1 MLCKFKRAS
10 WTCGIAVVSNFVPM
24 EFKRGERV
32 KFLNDAGEGTVVA
45 FPSKGWVLVEDSE
58 GFTYEHREEDLV
70 PVGNR
75 LKEEEKYDTTQPDIV
90 DVVERN
96 IDKNF
101 ARKAEQQFKLLYRN
115 KDATHVKRRDE
126 VMEVDLH
133 IHELIDGH
141 GRMSNS
147 EIIAIQLEHFER
159 TLRIAENKKI
169 PRVVYIHGVGQ
180 GVLRA
185 EIRKML
191 HQYYPHCEFMD
202 ASYAVYGYGATEVR
216 IR

>member
-1 MLCKFKRAS
+1 MD
-10 WTCGIAVVSNFVPM
+10 
-24 EFKRGERV
+24 FKRGERV
-32 KFLNDAGEGTVVA
+32 KFLNDAGEGIVVA
-45 FPSKGWVLVEDSE
+45 FPSKGWILVEDSE

-96 IDKNF
+96 IDRNF
-101 ARKAEQQFKLLYRN
+101 AAKAEKQFKLLYRN
-115 KDATHVKRRDE
+115 KEASSMKRRDE

-133 IHELIDGH
+133 IHELIDNH
-141 GRMSNS
+141 ARMSNS

-169 PRVVYIHGVGQ
+169 PRVVYIHGIGQ

-191 HQYYPHCEFMD
+191 HQYYPNCEFLD
-202 ASYAVYGYGATEVR
+202 ASYATYGYGATEVR
-216 IR
+216 IRPNLR